1 MHIIAFI
8 FIIIF
13 FLLVVSGLVI
23 STIFRVITRITQGL
37 GIGRAKRNWQERT
50 ESQTSHSEEKTNK
63 ETQQE
68 RKHKKIFTKEDG
80 EYIDFEEIK

>member
-13 FLLVVSGLVI
+13 FLLVVGGLVI
-23 STIFRVITRITQGL
+23 NTIFRVITRITQGL
-37 GIGRAKRNWQERT
+37 GIGGAKRNWQKRT
-50 ESQTSHSEEKTNK
+50 ESQTSHSEEKTNE